1 MTITLDYFFY
11 IPEKYYNKFIQV
23 VAYEYEGC
31 VYFANKKFV
40 QNTGSLLYTR

>member
-31 VYFANKKFV
+31 VYANKKFI